1 VLRRR
6 NVVPVVLVAAALAA
20 AALAHGQASTA
31 YRIETLVAGLNTP
44 SDVAPL
50 ATGGMLVADTGANRV
65 VRVDPGGTITPL
77 AVELSAPRGVSPI
90 PGGGFLVADTGANA
104 IRRVGADGASTI
116 VAGGAVATRSP
127 LNGPQ
132 GVAALANGAFLV
144 ADTGNH
150 RVVRVAADGTLTT
163 VAGTGTAGFSGD
175 GGPATS
181 AQLNAPAKVVALA
194 GGGFLVVDTGN
205 NRIRRVDTTGA
216 ITTVAGP
223 AGLAAPQ
230 GVAVRSDGALV
241 IADTGSQRVLEL
253 GTDGALRT
261 IAGTGVQ
268 GFSGDGGPAT
278 SAQLNAPRAVAL
290 GPAGVLV
297 ADTANNRI
305 RSLSPIAPTTP
316 TTTTPTTTTEP
327 LPEPSATSPPGVA
340 PPRAGR
346 SAVIAPVRGVVRVR
360 RAGHRGFTTL
370 REATNVGVGSELDT
384 TKGAVALFF
393 QTSRDTGAG
402 AVASQG
408 RFVLL
413 QPARSL
419 VDGERPGLLVLS
431 QPLASCRRSTR
442 PTATTAA
449 ARKRKRKLKVRAKGK
464 IRTKGKYGSAIVL
477 GTQWTITDRCPA
489 GRRGST
495 TVHTTEGVV
504 QVRDFVKHRTV
515 RVPAGRSYTARARR

>member
-1 VLRRR
+1 M
-6 NVVPVVLVAAALAA
+6 VVLIGAALAA
-20 AALAHGQASTA
+20 AALAHGQSSTA
-31 YRIETLVAGLNTP
+31 YRIDTLAAGLTAP

-50 ATGGMLVADTGANRV
+50 PTGGLLVADTDANRV
-65 VRVDPGGTITPL
+65 VRVDPGGTITTL
-77 AVELSAPRGVSPI
+77 AAELSAPRGVSPI
-90 PGGGFLVADTGANA
+90 AGGGFLVADTGANA
-104 IRRVGADGASTI
+104 IRRVAADGSSTI
-116 VAGGAVATRSP
+116 VAGGAVSTRSP

-144 ADTGNH
+144 ADTANN

-181 AQLNAPAKVVALA
+181 AQLNAPAKVVALS

-205 NRIRRVDTTGA
+205 SRIRRVDTTGA

-223 AGLAAPQ
+223 TGLAAPQ

-261 IAGTGVQ
+261 IAGTGFQ
-268 GFSGDGGPAT
+268 GFSGDGGAAT
-278 SAQLNAPRAVAL
+278 GAQLNAPRAVAL
-290 GPAGVLV
+290 GTAGVLI
-297 ADTANNRI
+297 ADTGNNRI
-305 RSLSPIAPTTP
+305 RTLTPTVP
-316 TTTTPTTTTEP
+316 TTTTPVTDP
-327 LPEPSATSPPGVA
+327 LPEPTPTPPPGVA

-346 SAVIAPVRGVVRVR
+346 SAVVSPVRGVVRVR
-360 RAGHRGFTTL
+360 LAGHRGFTTL
-370 REATNVGVGSELDT
+370 REATNIGVGTELDT

-393 QTSRDTGAG
+393 ATSSDTGAA
-402 AVASQG
+402 AVASLG
-408 RFVLL
+408 RFVVL
-413 QPARSL
+413 QPRRPV

-431 QPLASCRRSTR
+431 QPLAGCRRTNR
-442 PTATTAA
+442 QTATTAA
-449 ARKRKRKLKVRAKGK
+449 ARKHKRKLKVRAKGK

-489 GRRGST
+489 GRPGST
-495 TVHTTEGVV
+495 TEHTIEGLV

>member
-1 VLRRR
+1 VLRR
-6 NVVPVVLVAAALAA
+6 NVVMVVLIGAALAA
-20 AALAHGQASTA
+20 AALAHGQSSTA
-31 YRIETLVAGLNTP
+31 YRIDTLAAGLTAP

-50 ATGGMLVADTGANRV
+50 PTGGLLVADTDANRV
-65 VRVDPGGTITPL
+65 VRVDPGGTITTL
-77 AVELSAPRGVSPI
+77 AAELSAPRGVSPI
-90 PGGGFLVADTGANA
+90 AGGGFLVADTGANA
-104 IRRVGADGASTI
+104 IRRVAADGSSTI
-116 VAGGAVATRSP
+116 VAGGAVSTRSP

-144 ADTGNH
+144 ADTANN
-150 RVVRVAADGTLTT
+150 RVVRVASDGTLTT

-181 AQLNAPAKVVALA
+181 AQLNAPAKVVALS

-205 NRIRRVDTTGA
+205 SRIRRVDTTGA

-223 AGLAAPQ
+223 TGLAAPQ

-253 GTDGALRT
+253 GVDGALRT
-261 IAGTGVQ
+261 IAGTGFQ

-290 GPAGVLV
+290 GSAGVV
-297 ADTANNRI
+297 IADTGNNRL
-305 RSLSPIAPTTP
+305 RALTPIAPTTP
-316 TTTTPTTTTEP
+316 TTTMPTTTTP
-327 LPEPSATSPPGVA
+327 LPEPSPTPPPGVA
-340 PPRAGR
+340 PPQAGR

-370 REATNVGVGSELDT
+370 RGATNIGVGSELDT
-384 TKGAVALFF
+384 SKGAAALFF
-393 QTSRDTGAG
+393 STSQGTGAG
-402 AVASQG
+402 AVASLG
-408 RFVLL
+408 RFVIL
-413 QPARSL
+413 QPRRPL

-431 QPLASCRRSTR
+431 QPLAGCNATRRL
-442 PTATTAA
+442 TATTAR
-449 ARKRKRKLKVRAKGK
+449 ARKHKRRLKVRAKGK

-515 RVPAGRSYTARARR
+515 RVPAGRRYTIHARR

>member
-1 VLRRR
+1 
-6 NVVPVVLVAAALAA
+6 
-20 AALAHGQASTA
+20 
-31 YRIETLVAGLNTP
+31 
-44 SDVAPL
+44 
-50 ATGGMLVADTGANRV
+50 
-65 VRVDPGGTITPL
+65 
-77 AVELSAPRGVSPI
+77 
-90 PGGGFLVADTGANA
+90 VADTGANA
-104 IRRVGADGASTI
+104 IRRVTSDGASTI
-116 VAGGAVATRSP
+116 VAGGPVSTRSP

-144 ADTGNH
+144 ADTANN
-150 RVVRVAADGTLTT
+150 RVVRIAADGALTT

-181 AQLNAPAKVVALA
+181 AQLNAPAKVVALP
-194 GGGFLVVDTGN
+194 GGGFLVADTGN
-205 NRIRRVDTTGA
+205 SRIRRVDTTGA
-216 ITTVAGP
+216 IATVAGP

-261 IAGTGVQ
+261 IAGTGFQ

-290 GPAGVLV
+290 GSAGVLV
-297 ADTANNRI
+297 ADTGNNRI
-305 RSLSPIAPTTP
+305 RALAPVAPTTP
-316 TTTTPTTTTEP
+316 TTTTPTTTQP
-327 LPEPSATSPPGVA
+327 LPEPSPTPPPGVA
-340 PPRAGR
+340 PPQAGR

-370 REATNVGVGSELDT
+370 REATNIGVGTELDT

-393 QTSRDTGAG
+393 QTSSGTGAG
-402 AVASQG
+402 AVASLG
-408 RFVLL
+408 RFVVL
-413 QPARSL
+413 QPRRPL

-431 QPLASCRRSTR
+431 QPLAGCRGARTAR
-442 PTATTAA
+442 RATATAAA
-449 ARKRKRKLKVRAKGK
+449 ARKHKRKLKVRAKGK

-489 GRRGST
+489 GRPGST
-495 TVHTTEGVV
+495 TEHTIDGVV
-504 QVRDFVKHRTV
+504 AVRDFVRHRTV
-515 RVPAGRSYTARARR
+515 RVPAGRSYTIHARR